1 MVAPHGFCQRGLID
15 HMVRAAHKI
24 VEDVVLL
31 AQQFHLAP
39 GHLHTAAVGVEADI
53 PHVEALLPVALVTA
67 HDAPDTG
74 AQFREVEGFGQVV
87 VGPQF
92 EALDLVVER
101 VAGRNDDDS
110 RLPALPLQLFE
121 QLQAAPVGQHDVQ
134 QDAVVIVS
142 GDLVE
147 RRRIIGGLLDHILF
161 PAQGLHHD
169 LPQGGFV
176 FDNQNFH
183 NRIFSGCKTNARIR
197 KETETAHVPRKP
209 NIRKFPVPRNARR
222 PGICRKETE
231 TITGFRLSVVYFFG
245 GHPPAPENYFS
256 EESIWQAFEPS

>member
-74 AQFREVEGFGQVV
+74 AQFRQMERLGQVI
-87 VGPQF
+87 VGP
-92 EALDLVVER
+92 ELEPLDLVIER
-101 VAGRNDDDS
+101 IPGRNDDT
-110 RLPALPLQLFE
+110 
-121 QLQAAPVGQHDVQ
+121 
-134 QDAVVIVS
+134 VVIVS
-142 GDLVE
+142 GDLFE
-147 RRRIIGGLLDHILF
+147 RRCVIGRLLDHILF
-161 PAQGLHHD
+161 AAQRLHHD

-176 FDNQNFH
+176 FHDQDFH
-183 NRIFSGCKTNARIR
+183 KQQIFFGTKLHCESEKNLKPQRQC
-197 KETETAHVPRKP
+197 PSP
-209 NIRKFPVPRNARR
+209 NIRKNLAPAAPARTAQA
-222 PGICRKETE
+222 RKRAETVQVSA
-231 TITGFRLSVVYFFG
+231 LSVFSAG
-245 GHPPAPENYFS
+245 LSPAPDYFS
-256 EESIWQAFEPS
+256 AGSTWQAFEPSYAHFT